1 MSDARALAWRIVAAT
16 RHGAPKFADFA
27 SGAAVG
33 AELALMQTSGLW
45 DIVAWVLLPSRFDAL
60 VTLRRGN
67 VEDATAGF
75 LARVAE
81 RVRHRRDSGG
91 PIWDA
96 RFEWRPVRGDAEIA
110 AVARELLRRPL
121 RAHLVER
128 LADYPFWDSCWVPA
142 GRRATPAPK
151 VAPVVAAIREVA
163 AIQDVAAIRAVAT
176 IRDVAARRPDSA
188 PPPTRDGAS
197 LTQINGLSS
206 PLPPGLR

>member
-1 MSDARALAWRIVAAT
+1 MRYVPLGRIGETRALAWRIAAAT
-16 RHGAPKFADFA
+16 CHGAPKFADFA

-33 AELALMQTSGLW
+33 AELALMQASGLW

-75 LARVAE
+75 LARAAE

-142 GRRATPAPK
+142 GRRATAGPNAAALSTAAVRVMK
-151 VAPVVAAIREVA
+151 VP
-163 AIQDVAAIRAVAT
+163 Q
-176 IRDVAARRPDSA
+176 PDSA
-188 PPPTRDGAS
+188 LPPTRRGAS
-197 LTQINGLSS
+197 LTEIKGLSS
-206 PLPPGLR
+206 PPRPGLR

>member
-1 MSDARALAWRIVAAT
+1 MSEARPLAWRIVAAT

-33 AELALMQTSGLW
+33 GELALMQASGLW

-67 VEDATAGF
+67 IEDATAGF
-75 LARVAE
+75 LARAAE
-81 RVRHRRDSGG
+81 RVRYRRDSGG
-91 PIWDA
+91 PIWET

-128 LADYPFWDSCWVPA
+128 LADYPFWDSCWVPT
-142 GRRATPAPK
+142 RRGATAAPK
-151 VAPVVAAIREVA
+151 AAVSAPVVRVPGLP
-163 AIQDVAAIRAVAT
+163 Q
-176 IRDVAARRPDSA
+176 PDSA
-188 PPPTRDGAS
+188 LPPTRRGAS
-197 LTQINGLSS
+197 LTEINGLPS

>member
-1 MSDARALAWRIVAAT
+1 MSEVQPIAWRIVAAT

-33 AELALMQTSGLW
+33 TELALMQASGLW
-45 DIVAWVLLPSRFDAL
+45 DIVAWVLLPSRLDAL

-81 RVRHRRDSGG
+81 RMRHRRDSGG
-91 PIWDA
+91 PIWAA

-142 GRRATPAPK
+142 GRRATAAPK
-151 VAPVVAAIREVA
+151 
-163 AIQDVAAIRAVAT
+163 AVLSASAL
-176 IRDVAARRPDSA
+176 RVLKRPQPDSA
-188 PPPTRDGAS
+188 LAPTRRGAS
-197 LTQINGLSS
+197 LTEINGLSS